1 MECGFK
7 TGGTEPGRTITYLGR
22 ISKLCMHCALL
33 SLVRSAPGQT
43 FSMSPLFIDG
53 AGGER
58 HSNC

>member
-7 TGGTEPGRTITYLGR
+7 TGGTDLGH
-22 ISKLCMHCALL
+22 ISELRMHCALL
-33 SLVRSAPGQT
+33 SLVRFAPGQT
-43 FSMSPLFIDG
+43 FSMSSFPIDG